1 MYLISH
7 LLTYYLGTIMKSLI
21 LALFISLFCFT
32 KISFSQIDE
41 QSHEINSS
49 VPELFDF
56 HEVVYPLWHTA
67 YPNKDYEMF
76 KQLLPDVN
84 AGVEKIYSAKLSGI
98 LRDKEKEW
106 NIGLDKLRA
115 SVTNYN
121 TACEANDQ
129 AGMLTSTEAL
139 HSNFEM
145 LVRIVKPVTKEV
157 DEFHKVLYMIYHH
170 YGPNKN
176 TVELNKAI
184 DDLYMRADELK
195 NCVLPKWASD
205 KKESF
210 ITAADELYNSTKELK
225 SLKDSKADE
234 KQIENGI
241 DKVHTNYQKLEALF
255 D

>member
-1 MYLISH
+1 MRN
-7 LLTYYLGTIMKSLI
+7 LI
-21 LALFISLFCFT
+21 LVLFISLFCFN
-32 KISFSQIDE
+32 KISFSQSDE
-41 QSHEINSS
+41 HSHEINSS

-67 YPNKDYEMF
+67 FPNKDYVMF
-76 KQLLPDVN
+76 KKLLPDVN
-84 AGVEKIYSAKLSGI
+84 SGVEKIYSAKLSGI

-106 NIGLDKLRA
+106 NVGLDKLRV
-115 SVTNYN
+115 SVTDYN
-121 TACEANDQ
+121 TACEANDE
-129 AGMLTSTEAL
+129 AGMLTSAEAL

-184 DDLYMRADELK
+184 DDLYMRAGELK
-195 NCVLPKWASD
+195 NCSLPKWATD
-205 KKESF
+205 KKDEF
-210 ITAADELYNSTKELK
+210 AKAADDLYNSTKELLE
-225 SLKDSKADE
+225 LKNSKADV
-234 KQIENGI
+234 KQIEGGI
-241 DKVHTNYQKLEALF
+241 ETVHTNYQKLEALF